1 MDKKVVVFG
10 GAGFLGSHI
19 ADTLTKRGCQVT
31 VFDINESKYLQP
43 NQKMIVGDIMDTDLL
58 SKVISGNDYV
68 YNFAGIADIDECND
82 NPIETLK
89 YNIIGNSNILLA
101 ADACGIKKFLFASSA
116 YVYSDSGSYYRISK
130 QTSESFIATYCK
142 NTKMDYVILRY
153 GSLYGERSDRR
164 NSIYKILDDAISK
177 GKIQYFGTGDEVR
190 EFINVKDAAE
200 LSVDALQANYDNEI
214 LMLTGT
220 KSMKYNELLEMI
232 TEMLKG
238 QVDLEISP
246 KKSNTHY
253 KMTPYSFSPKLAK
266 KIVNNPH
273 IDLGQ
278 GILNLIGEI
287 YKDYNPELKE
297 EQSI

>member
-1 MDKKVVVFG
+1 MDNKVLVFG

-19 ADTLTKRGCQVT
+19 SDTLTQKGYQVT
-31 VFDINESKYLQP
+31 VFDIKESKYLKS
-43 NQKMIVGDIMDTDLL
+43 NQEMIIGDIMDTELIN
-58 SKVISGNDYV
+58 KVIPGNDYV
-68 YNFAGIADIDECND
+68 YNFAGIADIDECNK
-82 NPIETLK
+82 NPLETLK
-89 YNIIGNSNILLA
+89 FNILGNSNILLA
-101 ADACGIKKFLFASSA
+101 SDKSGVKKFLFASSA

-130 QTSESFIATYCK
+130 QTSESFIDTFCK
-142 NTKMDYVILRY
+142 NSKMDYVILRY

-200 LSVDALQANYDNEI
+200 LSVNALQDEFDNEI

-232 TEMLKG
+232 AEMLKG
-238 QVDLEISP
+238 KVDLEISP

-266 KIVNNPH
+266 KLVNNPH

-287 YKDYNPELKE
+287 YTAYNPELKE
-297 EQSI
+297 EQAI

>member
-1 MDKKVVVFG
+1 MDNKVVVFG

-19 ADTLTKRGCQVT
+19 ADTLTKKGCQVT
-31 VFDINESKYLQP
+31 VFDINESKFLQQT
-43 NQKMIVGDIMDTDLL
+43 QKMVVGDIMDTELL
-58 SKVISGNDYV
+58 KKVISGNDYV
-68 YNFAGIADIDECND
+68 YNFAGIADIDECNN
-82 NPIETLK
+82 NPLDTLK
-89 YNIIGNSNILLA
+89 YNIIGNSNIVLA
-101 ADACGIKKFLFASSA
+101 ADGCGVKKFLFASSA

-130 QTSESFIATYCK
+130 QTSESFIDTYCK
-142 NTKMDYVILRY
+142 NSTMDYVILRY

-164 NSIYKILDDAISK
+164 NSIYKMLDDAISK

-200 LSVDALQANYDNEI
+200 LSVDALRSEFDNEI

-232 TEMLKG
+232 SEMLNGK
-238 QVDLEISP
+238 VDLEISP

-266 KIVNNPH
+266 KLVNNPH

-278 GILNLIGEI
+278 GILNLIGDI
-287 YKDYNPELKE
+287 YKEHNPELKE